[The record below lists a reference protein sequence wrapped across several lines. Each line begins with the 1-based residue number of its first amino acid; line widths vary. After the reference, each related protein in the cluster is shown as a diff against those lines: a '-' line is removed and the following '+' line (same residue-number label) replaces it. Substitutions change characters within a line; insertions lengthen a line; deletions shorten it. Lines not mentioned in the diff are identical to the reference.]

1 MPIQGIMRAIVGI
14 SAITGVCMSSV
25 LYASVF
31 SKRPEVIKFIE
42 EVEQTHKIDKKHAM
56 KVLSKVES
64 SPEIIQRMIT
74 PYEALNWEK
83 YKALFL
89 TEKKINGGVDF
100 WNKHAASLK
109 QAEETYG
116 VPAEIIVAI
125 IGVESTYGQN
135 HGKYPVI
142 QALATLAFDYPPRAE
157 FFKQELREFL
167 LLTAEHKLDP
177 LTIKGSYAGAMGMPQ
192 FISSSYRNFAVDF
205 DQSGTIDLFTN
216 IHQVIGSVANFFK
229 VHGWQ
234 TGQTVAYKAKA
245 QGEKH
250 KNLTLALNNDPRPTL
265 SLNALK
271 AMGIIPQAKINDPD
285 SNLSLLVFDN
295 GKEKEHWLGS
305 QNFYVISRYNR
316 SSNYAMAVYQLSLVI
331 DELRK
336 K

>member
-1 MPIQGIMRAIVGI
+1 MPVQRIMRAIVGI
-14 SAITGVCMSSV
+14 SAVTGVCMSSI
-25 LYASVF
+25 LYANTF

-42 EVEQTHKIDKKHAM
+42 EVEQTHKVDKKHAI
-56 KVLSKVES
+56 KALSQVKS
-64 SPEIIQRMIT
+64 SPEIIKRMTT
-74 PYEALNWEK
+74 PYEALTWDK
-83 YKALFL
+83 YRALFL
-89 TEKKINGGVDF
+89 TEKKIHGGVEF
-100 WNKHAASLK
+100 WNKHSTSLK
-109 QAEETYG
+109 QAEETFG

-125 IGVESTYGQN
+125 IGVESTYGKN

-205 DQSGTIDLFTN
+205 DESGTIDLFTN
-216 IHQVIGSVANFFK
+216 THQVIGSVANFFK
-229 VHGWQ
+229 VHGWKP
-234 TGQTVAYKAKA
+234 GQTVAHKAKV
-245 QGEKH
+245 QGDKH
-250 KNLTLALNNDPRPTL
+250 KNLALALNNDPRPTL
-265 SLNALK
+265 TLSALRE
-271 AMGIIPQAKINDPD
+271 MGIHPHGKIQDPD
-285 SNLSLLVFDN
+285 TSLSLLVFDN

-331 DELRK
+331 NESRK